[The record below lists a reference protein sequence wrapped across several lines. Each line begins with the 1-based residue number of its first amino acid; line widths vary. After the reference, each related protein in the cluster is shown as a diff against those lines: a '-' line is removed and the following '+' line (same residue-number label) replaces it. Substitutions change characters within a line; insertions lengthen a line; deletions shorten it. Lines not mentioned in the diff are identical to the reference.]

1 MLFIKSNKSKFKKI
15 FSLFNSISIILF
27 SITQLACNPIHN
39 NKRIIIASAG
49 KIDSLDPAQAN
60 TLRALQ
66 VISGLGDP
74 LYRLNSDGSLNPKI
88 AKSLPRFSK
97 DGMTIDIPLREDVF
111 FHDGTSLN
119 AEAMAFSIRRF
130 MKIGTQNYVLGGR
143 IKSLEVPEEFLL
155 RIKLNRPSSSIKGLL
170 TSFNLT
176 PVSPSSYIKHH
187 NKFLNN
193 NFVGTGPYKLISF
206 KPEKQRLEPFELY
219 WGKKP
224 KNQGID
230 YINLNN
236 STSLFGAIRSGEVD
250 VLLSH
255 SIEDGQ
261 RVALNK
267 MSDKGIILETKG
279 PAMEIGYITFNVNS
293 KPLDKYL
300 VRQALSYSLNRDLI
314 AKRVSFNTRD
324 SLRSIIPPILK
335 KNKNNYWP
343 EYNPKISRKILEKE
357 NYCND
362 KKAVISLTFRSNV
375 PIDKLLAMTW
385 QEQVRRD
392 LSDCL
397 EIKLNGV
404 ESTTIYKQLSEGIY
418 QAVILDW
425 TGAYPDPRAY
435 LFPLL
440 SCQKIIEDK
449 CIHGE
454 AVFSGSFWATPKI
467 QKALEESEQLMGTER
482 SIKLLEIEQYA
493 ASGGAYLPVW
503 IVNPIAWA
511 QLNIN
516 KPKFDGS
523 GFLLLELLEKEIK

>member
-219 WGKKP
+219 
-224 KNQGID
+224 
-230 YINLNN
+230 
-236 STSLFGAIRSGEVD
+236 
-250 VLLSH
+250 
-255 SIEDGQ
+255 
-261 RVALNK
+261 
-267 MSDKGIILETKG
+267 
-279 PAMEIGYITFNVNS
+279 
-293 KPLDKYL
+293 
-300 VRQALSYSLNRDLI
+300 
-314 AKRVSFNTRD
+314 
-324 SLRSIIPPILK
+324 
-335 KNKNNYWP
+335 
-343 EYNPKISRKILEKE
+343 
-357 NYCND
+357 
-362 KKAVISLTFRSNV
+362 
-375 PIDKLLAMTW
+375 
-385 QEQVRRD
+385 
-392 LSDCL
+392 
-397 EIKLNGV
+397 
-404 ESTTIYKQLSEGIY
+404 
-418 QAVILDW
+418 
-425 TGAYPDPRAY
+425 
-435 LFPLL
+435 
-440 SCQKIIEDK
+440 
-449 CIHGE
+449 
-454 AVFSGSFWATPKI
+454 
-467 QKALEESEQLMGTER
+467 
-482 SIKLLEIEQYA
+482 
-493 ASGGAYLPVW
+493 
-503 IVNPIAWA
+503 
-511 QLNIN
+511 
-516 KPKFDGS
+516 
-523 GFLLLELLEKEIK
+523 